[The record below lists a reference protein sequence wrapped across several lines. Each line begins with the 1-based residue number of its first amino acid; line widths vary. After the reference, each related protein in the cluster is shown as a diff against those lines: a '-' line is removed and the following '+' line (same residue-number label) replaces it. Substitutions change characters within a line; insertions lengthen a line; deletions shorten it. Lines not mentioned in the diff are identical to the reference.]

1 MASTQ
6 EYPRDQIGLSALF
19 RNAPRLLRPLNACL
33 ENRAPPL
40 VILFEFRGSFGIA
53 VRVLQLSR
61 HAIIII

>member
-6 EYPRDQIGLSALF
+6 EYPRDQIGLSAPF

-40 VILFEFRGSFGIA
+40 VILFEFRGSFGIT
-53 VRVLQLSR
+53 VRVL
-61 HAIIII
+61 